1 MKLVLAAA
9 AALGMVAVPAHAQQF
24 SDSYSFLEA
33 VKKRDGGKAEELLA
47 ARASTIIN
55 TKDASSGE
63 GALHILA
70 RGRDRSWLAY
80 MIGKGAKPDIQNKQ
94 GDTPLGLAAQLG
106 WTEGADLLLKVGAA
120 VDLPNRR
127 GETPLILAVQA
138 RDMEMV
144 RLLLAKGA
152 NPKRT
157 DNVAGYSAL
166 DYAKQDRRSAAVLKL
181 LEAPAAKPA
190 KEIAGPKL

>member
-9 AALGMVAVPAHAQQF
+9 LTLGAIAVPASAQKF

-33 VKKRDGGKAEELLA
+33 VKERDGNKAENLLA
-47 ARASTIIN
+47 ARASSIIN
-55 TKDASSGE
+55 TKDMSSGE
-63 GALHILA
+63 GALHILT

-144 RLLLAKGA
+144 RLLLARGA

-181 LEAPAAKPA
+181 LEAPPAKPA
-190 KEIAGPKL
+190 REIAGPKL